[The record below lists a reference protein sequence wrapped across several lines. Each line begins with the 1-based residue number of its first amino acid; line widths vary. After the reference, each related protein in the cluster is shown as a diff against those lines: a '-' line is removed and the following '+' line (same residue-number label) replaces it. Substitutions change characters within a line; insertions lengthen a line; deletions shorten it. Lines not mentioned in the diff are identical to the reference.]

1 MASHLPSQRGDI
13 RPFSRRTNS
22 SIISSSFPACARGQ
36 AQNVH
41 PISVIFCGFS
51 PKGNMR
57 ACPVGLFL
65 RTTLNWSSAQNRSV
79 RVVAGFCVHPD
90 AFLEDLGVCFKN
102 KYKRKY
108 KYKCK
113 YNKTICKRW
122 LLCTLRLFF
131 RRPERVFQEQIQ
143 KWKQI
148 QMQIQ
153 QNYLPEWLLCT
164 PRRFFRR
171 PEGVFQEQIQ
181 MQIKYKCKFKC
192 KCSKT
197 ICQGGFFVNPE
208 PFLKKCEWR
217 LDLSAICF

>member
-1 MASHLPSQRGDI
+1 MVFHLPSQRGDI

-65 RTTLNWSSAQNRSV
+65 RTALNWSSAQNRSV
-79 RVVAGFCVHPD
+79 RVVAGFCVHLD

-113 YNKTICKRW
+113 YNKTICQGGFCVHLDSFLEDLSVCFKNKYKS
-122 LLCTLRLFF
+122 
-131 RRPERVFQEQIQ
+131 E
-143 KWKQI
+143 
-148 QMQIQ
+148 
-153 QNYLPEWLLCT
+153 N
-164 PRRFFRR
+164 
-171 PEGVFQEQIQ
+171 
-181 MQIKYKCKFKC
+181 KYKCKYN
-192 KCSKT
+192 KT
-197 ICQGGFFVNPE
+197 ICQGGFCVHPDV
-208 PFLKKCEWR
+208 FLE
-217 LDLSAICF
+217 DLRVCFKNKYRCK

>member
-1 MASHLPSQRGDI
+1 MPCWSFSQDRSQLKLCSKPVCQGGGRLLCTPRRFFR
-13 RPFSRRTNS
+13 RPGRVFQEQ
-22 SIISSSFPACARGQ
+22 IQKKIQ
-36 AQNVH
+36 IQMQIQQNYM
-41 PISVIFCGFS
+41 P
-51 PKGNMR
+51 
-57 ACPVGLFL
+57 
-65 RTTLNWSSAQNRSV
+65 
-79 RVVAGFCVHPD
+79 
-90 AFLEDLGVCFKN
+90 
-102 KYKRKY
+102 
-108 KYKCK
+108 
-113 YNKTICKRW
+113 RW

-153 QNYLPEWLLCT
+153 QNYLPGWLLCT